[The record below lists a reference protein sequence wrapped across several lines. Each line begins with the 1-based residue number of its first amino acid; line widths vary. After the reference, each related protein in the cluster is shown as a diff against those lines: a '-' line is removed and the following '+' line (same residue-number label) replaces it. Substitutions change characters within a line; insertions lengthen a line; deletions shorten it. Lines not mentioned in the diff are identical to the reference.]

1 MVANV
6 GSPKEKLCYMREHPV
21 HSLIHSLSGRKRRV
35 RKNSKKWT
43 IRRKPG
49 RRKLGIL
56 RDYMQSIR
64 REIYRMVDR
73 VYGRRWELYSK

>member
-1 MVANV
+1 M
-6 GSPKEKLCYMREHPV
+6 GSPKRKTLLYAGTSSTN
-21 HSLIHSLSGRKRRV
+21 SLIHSLSGRKRRV

-49 RRKLGIL
+49 RGKLGIL
-56 RDYMQSIR
+56 RDYMQSIQ
-64 REIYRMVDR
+64 REIYRMVNR

>member
-6 GSPKEKLCYMREHPV
+6 GPPKRKTLLYAGTSSTN
-21 HSLIHSLSGRKRRV
+21 SLIHSLSERV

-49 RRKLGIL
+49 RGKLGIL

-64 REIYRMVDR
+64 REICRMVNR